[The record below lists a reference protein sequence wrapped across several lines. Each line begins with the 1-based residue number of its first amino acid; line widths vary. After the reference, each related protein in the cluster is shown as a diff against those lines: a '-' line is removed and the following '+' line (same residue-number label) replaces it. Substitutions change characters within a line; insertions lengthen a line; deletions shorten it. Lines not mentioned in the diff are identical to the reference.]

1 MLIKMAIL
9 NIIFGV
15 IIDTFACI
23 FMCIY
28 FIELRDENKKIE
40 NDSKNF
46 CFICGLERAVFDRL
60 ADGFEPHIENEH

>member
-1 MLIKMAIL
+1 MTQPQPYNVENMSRWYLRFFIDLTFFMLIKMAIL

-28 FIELRDENKKIE
+28 IIELRDENKKNHSIY
-40 NDSKNF
+40 
-46 CFICGLERAVFDRL
+46 V
-60 ADGFEPHIENEH
+60 

>member
-23 FMCIY
+23 FMFIY

-46 CFICGLERAVFDRL
+46 CFICG
-60 ADGFEPHIENEH
+60 